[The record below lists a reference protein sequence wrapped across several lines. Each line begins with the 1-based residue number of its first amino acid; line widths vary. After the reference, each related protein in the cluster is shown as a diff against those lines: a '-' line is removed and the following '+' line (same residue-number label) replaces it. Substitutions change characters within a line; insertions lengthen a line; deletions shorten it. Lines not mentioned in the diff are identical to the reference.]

1 MVFLHISFDLD
12 ADIYGDGKKLDA
24 DMVASTFPIEMAEE
38 MAKLPGLIWKL
49 WTSQAEECKADGF
62 YLFST
67 REDAENRAAFAKKA
81 FPRAPGLSNVK
92 TEIHDVMEDL
102 SRVTRAPID
111 LPANPSL

>member
-12 ADIYGDGKKLDA
+12 ADIYGDGKTLDA
-24 DMVASTFPIEMAEE
+24 DMIAETFPVELAEE

-67 REDAENRAAFAKKA
+67 NKDAKNRAAFAKKSFA
-81 FPRAPGLSNVK
+81 KLPGLSNVK
-92 TEIHDVMEDL
+92 AEIHGVMEEL
-102 SRVTRAPID
+102 SRITRAPID